1 MKTFKER
8 LELLDLALLRETPE
22 SLAAKLQAYG
32 DYTEYTEEDVLEE
45 VPEICWQV
53 AHWNNNE
60 KYQRRIVCA
69 ANRFKMDYTF
79 AVIKFYDNFKCFHL
93 NHPLIR
99 CHKVF
104 C

>member
-45 VPEICWQV
+45 VPEICWLEQ
-53 AHWNNNE
+53 
-60 KYQRRIVCA
+60 
-69 ANRFKMDYTF
+69 
-79 AVIKFYDNFKCFHL
+79 
-93 NHPLIR
+93 
-99 CHKVF
+99 
-104 C
+104 